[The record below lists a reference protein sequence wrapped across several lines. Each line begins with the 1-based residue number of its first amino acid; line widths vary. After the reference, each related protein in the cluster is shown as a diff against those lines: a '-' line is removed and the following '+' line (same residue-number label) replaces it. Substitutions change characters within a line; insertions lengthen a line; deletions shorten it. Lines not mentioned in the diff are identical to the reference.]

1 MPMPTVEHIAN
12 VSFKD
17 HFLSAQEAAPKN
29 GSIQVNS
36 NTFDVTFVDGKVNAK
51 FTSGNWFTNLFRSN
65 TLARFTQT
73 LQTQYDNWITEQAAA
88 SGFKDNP
95 NIGAINSAID
105 EAIDVLY
112 ENHDKIDAGGTQHP
126 KEVMKAFAMPN
137 ADIQL
142 SDENYDRLVR
152 IMENDSMPKN
162 MATILRRLGDIGK
175 LAALRNQLTRLPTGT
190 ACNELL
196 AQANLSIHI
205 DLNNTDK
212 SERNIKRY
220 VINLVDSVINGFLE
234 AMNGMKD
241 KNTQVPDLLLH
252 KLDGGCLEAKVDN
265 LQQYIEKSM
274 NAVSA
279 GRSEEKNDLA
289 FSATAEFKV
298 LADEVRAP
306 FLQAARTEC
315 EKTVREECEKA
326 GIKDEATIQERI
338 NERAETMV
346 AMKEGEIAPLV
357 RQKLEKEGKSILYEN
372 LCGALRPVTNIVRD
386 EPNDKWI
393 VTTLVDKEKKPV
405 MKPVSAYD
413 IDKNFDKL
421 VDMYMGDAYLLF
433 KFENKTRTTGSV
445 KFATQSDL
453 CAKGV
458 IDTAK
463 FYAKGSKEDFDEL
476 VKAVKSEVRK
486 GLNLPDDKFE
496 AAVRDALDHITG
508 TKKLNDDDTEVAF
521 RRLVSNIATSAY
533 KDKRTD
539 GDRLVY
545 LLARGIEQAKGDAE
559 GNHLDDIE
567 GKAWRCAHMLK
578 TTFKDKVVDVEKA
591 QKAIADTIKTMVE
604 KSFNPKN
611 GEKVS
616 QSTKTNLGKIMFGGR
631 LFTDQIDYDI
641 GHRAARGAESRLI
654 NSFNFL
660 LTCVEHYNKTYRSE
674 FIHEPGQKD
683 KKEVA
688 A

>member
-1 MPMPTVEHIAN
+1 
-12 VSFKD
+12 
-17 HFLSAQEAAPKN
+17 
-29 GSIQVNS
+29 
-36 NTFDVTFVDGKVNAK
+36 
-51 FTSGNWFTNLFRSN
+51 
-65 TLARFTQT
+65 
-73 LQTQYDNWITEQAAA
+73 
-88 SGFKDNP
+88 
-95 NIGAINSAID
+95 
-105 EAIDVLY
+105 
-112 ENHDKIDAGGTQHP
+112 
-126 KEVMKAFAMPN
+126 
-137 ADIQL
+137 
-142 SDENYDRLVR
+142 
-152 IMENDSMPKN
+152 
-162 MATILRRLGDIGK
+162 
-175 LAALRNQLTRLPTGT
+175 
-190 ACNELL
+190 
-196 AQANLSIHI
+196 
-205 DLNNTDK
+205 
-212 SERNIKRY
+212 
-220 VINLVDSVINGFLE
+220 
-234 AMNGMKD
+234 
-241 KNTQVPDLLLH
+241 
-252 KLDGGCLEAKVDN
+252 
-265 LQQYIEKSM
+265 
-274 NAVSA
+274 
-279 GRSEEKNDLA
+279 
-289 FSATAEFKV
+289 
-298 LADEVRAP
+298 
-306 FLQAARTEC
+306 
-315 EKTVREECEKA
+315 
-326 GIKDEATIQERI
+326 
-338 NERAETMV
+338 
-346 AMKEGEIAPLV
+346 
-357 RQKLEKEGKSILYEN
+357 
-372 LCGALRPVTNIVRD
+372 
-386 EPNDKWI
+386 
-393 VTTLVDKEKKPV
+393 
-405 MKPVSAYD
+405 
-413 IDKNFDKL
+413 
-421 VDMYMGDAYLLF
+421 MYMGDAYLLF

-521 RRLVSNIATSAY
+521 RRLVTNIATSAY
-533 KDKRTD
+533 KDKRKD
-539 GDRLVY
+539 SDRLVY
-545 LLARGIEQAKGDAE
+545 LLARGIEQARGDAE

-683 KKEVA
+683 NKEVA